1 MKVLITGVAGF
12 IGSRLAEMLCAQG
25 DTVVGIDNM
34 NSYYDPRLKE
44 ARLRRLGFILPEG
57 LDSRCERICAG
68 TLKGECVESLDIPD
82 GTRLQSQSVP
92 NLTFVKA
99 DICDAEAMERL
110 FAEEKFD
117 AVMNLAA
124 QAGVR
129 YSIENPMA
137 YIESNI
143 VGFVNLL
150 ECARRHPVSHFV
162 YASSSSVYGGNTKTP
177 FAEEDRVDAPV
188 SIYAATKKS
197 NELMANVYSKLY
209 GIPTTGLRF
218 FTVYGPWGRPDMAPM
233 LFTDAIL
240 EGKPIKVFNYG
251 NLSRD
256 FTYVDDIV
264 EGVVRVIAKA
274 PAGEIPAEVYNI
286 GGGHPMQLTDFIS
299 TLEKSLGIEAKKEML
314 PMQPGDVHTT
324 YADTTKLERDMGYRP
339 RVELP
344 EGVGKFVEWYRGYFK

>member
-150 ECARRHPVSHFV
+150 ECLFLFRLWRKHKDTLCRR
-162 YASSSSVYGGNTKTP
+162 
-177 FAEEDRVDAPV
+177 
-188 SIYAATKKS
+188 
-197 NELMANVYSKLY
+197 
-209 GIPTTGLRF
+209 
-218 FTVYGPWGRPDMAPM
+218 GPRGCTRLHICRDQEKQR
-233 LFTDAIL
+233 TD
-240 EGKPIKVFNYG
+240 
-251 NLSRD
+251 
-256 FTYVDDIV
+256 
-264 EGVVRVIAKA
+264 
-274 PAGEIPAEVYNI
+274 GECI
-286 GGGHPMQLTDFIS
+286 
-299 TLEKSLGIEAKKEML
+299 
-314 PMQPGDVHTT
+314 
-324 YADTTKLERDMGYRP
+324 
-339 RVELP
+339 
-344 EGVGKFVEWYRGYFK
+344 